1 MKNKLNQPIEEKCCS
16 ACKWALKEGC
26 GNKKCICHHPIEEK
40 WKEEFDK
47 KYGEE
52 NEYGGVWVMSGSGA
66 GQWRLVNDEL
76 ESFIENLLEQE
87 KRRMSDEIEG
97 LHKRSAE
104 FEDFSS
110 ATVDEVL
117 SIINK

>member
-1 MKNKLNQPIEEKCCS
+1 MNQ
-16 ACKWALKEGC
+16 
-26 GNKKCICHHPIEEK
+26 PIEEK
-40 WKEEFDK
+40 WKEEFNNRFDIGPIFLK
-47 KYGEE
+47 S
-52 NEYGGVWVMSGSGA
+52 GGVRISALYGP
-66 GQWRLVNDEL
+66 E
-76 ESFIENLLEQE
+76 EIISFIENLLEQE
-87 KRRMSDEIEG
+87 RQRMSDEVEG